1 MLLLLLLLFLPCTE
15 DVLAHP
21 NGQETGGLSGAPLMD
36 LSTKVLADMYR
47 LTKGQIP
54 IIGCG
59 GVSSGYDAYKK
70 IRAGATLVELY
81 TALAYEGP
89 ALVPRIKAE
98 LAECLERDGFS
109 SVAEAVGADQSGGR
123 RLRRSS
129 SSWGSFG
136 RTAAAAAAA
145 G

>member
-1 MLLLLLLLFLPCTE
+1 
-15 DVLAHP
+15 
-21 NGQETGGLSGAPLMD
+21 MD
-36 LSTKVLADMYR
+36 LSTKVLRDMYR

-89 ALVPRIKAE
+89 ELVPRIKAE

-109 SVAEAVGADQSGGR
+109 SVGEAVGADQPGVR

-129 SSWGSFG
+129 SGSSWGSFG
-136 RTAAAAAAA
+136 RAAGPAAAA